1 MTLAFESRF
10 VSCNDALGGEILQV
24 NFDTV
29 SSSAAEEERQTPHV
43 LISRN
48 FEFTD
53 ATTIEWH
60 DGHDYDGGAEII
72 AATLER
78 NRILLELDQGIRIE
92 VTFRLS
98 ARKFARLTSF
108 LTKMI
113 DERVLNYVQVPE
125 PPRNHI
131 PSIQ

>member
-10 VSCNDALGGEILQV
+10 VSCNDAIGGEILQV

-29 SSSAAEEERQTPHV
+29 SSTAAEEARETPYV

-48 FEFTD
+48 FEPTD

-72 AATLER
+72 AATLKR
-78 NRILLELDQGIRIE
+78 DRILLELDRDMRIE

-98 ARKFARLTSF
+98 ARKFAKVTSF
-108 LTKMI
+108 LRKMI
-113 DERVLNYVQVPE
+113 DERVCNYV
-125 PPRNHI
+125 
-131 PSIQ
+131 